1 MIRHSE
7 IKVVSYLSRQRK
19 KLERKIIWNNQKST
33 SLQQALNIK
42 QKNRSRKER
51 LISKKKFE
59 TKKNH
64 ETSKKQKKKFI
75 EQNLV

>member
-1 MIRHSE
+1 MIRHGE
-7 IKVVSYLSRQRK
+7 IKVVSDLSRGRK

-59 TKKNH
+59 TKKSH
-64 ETSKKQKKKFI
+64 EPNKKQKKKFI
-75 EQNLV
+75 EQSLV